1 MSEHTRSG
9 ASGRNT
15 SVLRRWL
22 VLTQYYPPE
31 IGAPQ
36 IRLRCFVRELRRH
49 GKDVSVTTAMPNY
62 PKGRIF
68 DEYRGRFSCR
78 EQIDEVPVR
87 RVWAYAATGKAALA
101 RLLNYCGFAVTA
113 LPLILFGRRPDV
125 IFVEAQPLPLGIVA
139 LLMKALR
146 GVPYIYNVPDLQVD
160 VARELGFLRWA
171 FLLRIAVRVE
181 NLLLMNAVRV
191 STVTHSF
198 MEHFEARGVPRNR
211 ITFLP
216 NGADTA
222 FLHPSEPSIELI
234 KQWQLQGKMAFV
246 YVGTH
251 AYYHGLDTLV
261 RAAELLRSDQ
271 RITIVMVGDGP
282 ERERI
287 RKLALEKGLENI
299 VFARVPY
306 EGSNDLYSVA
316 YASVATLR
324 NVPVAQ
330 GMRLSK
336 IFPAL
341 SCGVPVIYSGEGEAA
356 ELLANH
362 RCGVTVAPEDA
373 SALAEAISKLAQDPG
388 MRHEL
393 GKNGRSLVQHEYS
406 WSTIVDR
413 WLQQIEHPDTNVL
426 SAVEQSNSR
435 ATSADI
441 SALRDTML
449 AGVAP
454 RVRTGAEQ

>member
-1 MSEHTRSG
+1 
-9 ASGRNT
+9 
-15 SVLRRWL
+15 
-22 VLTQYYPPE
+22 
-31 IGAPQ
+31 
-36 IRLRCFVRELRRH
+36 
-49 GKDVSVTTAMPNY
+49 
-62 PKGRIF
+62 
-68 DEYRGRFSCR
+68 
-78 EQIDEVPVR
+78 
-87 RVWAYAATGKAALA
+87 
-101 RLLNYCGFAVTA
+101 
-113 LPLILFGRRPDV
+113 
-125 IFVEAQPLPLGIVA
+125 
-139 LLMKALR
+139 
-146 GVPYIYNVPDLQVD
+146 VPDLQVD

-181 NLLLMNAVRV
+181 DLLLRNAMKV

-234 KQWQLQGKMAFV
+234 EKWQLRGKMAFV

-251 AYYHGLDTLV
+251 AYYHGLDTLI
-261 RAAELLRSDQ
+261 RAAELLRTDQ

-316 YASVATLR
+316 YASIATLR

-356 ELLANH
+356 ELITHH

-413 WLQQIEHPDTNVL
+413 WLQQMEHPDTNVP
-426 SAVEQSNSR
+426 SAIEPSTR
-435 ATSADI
+435 ATSAGT
-441 SALRDTML
+441 SALGNTML
-449 AGVAP
+449 SGVAP

>member
-1 MSEHTRSG
+1 MSIDTRSAPG
-9 ASGRNT
+9 RSGT
-15 SVLRRWL
+15 SALRRWL

-62 PKGRIF
+62 PQGRIF
-68 DEYRGRFSCR
+68 DNYRGRFSCR

-87 RVWAYAATGKAALA
+87 RIWVYAATGKAALA
-101 RLLNYCGFAVTA
+101 RFLNYVSFAVTA

-181 NLLLMNAVRV
+181 NLLLMNAMTV

-216 NGADTA
+216 NGADTT

-234 KQWQLQGKMAFV
+234 EKWQLKGKMAFV

-261 RAAELLRSDQ
+261 RAAELLRTDQ
-271 RITIVMVGDGP
+271 RIKIVMVGDGP

-287 RKLALEKGLENI
+287 RNLALEKGLENI

-356 ELLANH
+356 ELLAHH

-373 SALAEAISKLAQDPG
+373 SALAEAISKLARDPG

-413 WLQQIEHPDTNVL
+413 WLQQMEYPDIKVP
-426 SAVEQSNSR
+426 SAVEQSDSK
-435 ATSADI
+435 ALSADTTV
-441 SALRDTML
+441 LGDGML

-454 RVRTGAEQ
+454 HVRTGAEQ

>member
-1 MSEHTRSG
+1 
-9 ASGRNT
+9 
-15 SVLRRWL
+15 
-22 VLTQYYPPE
+22 
-31 IGAPQ
+31 
-36 IRLRCFVRELRRH
+36 VRELRRH
-49 GKDVSVTTAMPNY
+49 GKEVFVTTAMPNY

-68 DEYRGRFSCR
+68 DDYRGRFSCR
-78 EQIDEVPVR
+78 EEIDEVPVR

-101 RLLNYCGFAVTA
+101 RFLNYCSFAVA
-113 LPLILFGRRPDV
+113 AFPLILFGRRPDV

-139 LLMKALR
+139 LLMKVLR

-160 VARELGFLRWA
+160 VARELGFLRWDC
-171 FLLRIAVRVE
+171 LLRIAARLE
-181 NLLLMNAVRV
+181 NLLLMNAMKV
-191 STVTHSF
+191 STVTRSF

-222 FLHPSEPSIELI
+222 FLHPSKPSIELTE
-234 KQWQLQGKMAFV
+234 KWQLQGKMAFV

-261 RAAELLRSDQ
+261 GAAELLRTDQ
-271 RITIVMVGDGP
+271 RIRIVMVGDGP
-282 ERERI
+282 ERERV
-287 RKLALEKGLENI
+287 RNLVFEKGLENI
-299 VFARVPY
+299 IFARVPY

-316 YASVATLR
+316 YGSVATLR

-341 SCGVPVIYSGEGEAA
+341 SCGVPVIYSGDGEAA
-356 ELLANH
+356 ELLVKH
-362 RCGVTVAPEDA
+362 RCGVTAAPEDA
-373 SALAEAISKLAQDPG
+373 SALAEAISKLAQDPE

-393 GKNGRSLVQHEYS
+393 GKNGRSLVQQEYN

-413 WLQQIEHPDTNVL
+413 WLQQMEHPDTNVP
-426 SAVEQSNSR
+426 SALEHSNSK
-435 ATSADI
+435 ATSADTGVLGDAIPAGI
-441 SALRDTML
+441 S
-449 AGVAP
+449 P
-454 RVRTGAEQ
+454 RVGAGAEP